1 MCFPVIKRISSHHR
15 SWTQINTV
23 SLACP
28 ITKDYSSTDGREG
41 ISVSVTFLV
50 SGLVIV
56 PKPNQMRIWLRLRL
70 ITNRG
75 GQQAICSAVL
85 LIICEDRHT
94 QSIPTADEKWI
105 CCYNIILQGNK
116 DFPWDMGTARAAALL
131 SFYLFIL
138 IRCTLF
144 WEYLIN
150 KAHLFQVPTE
160 TTALKWLRFYIYV
173 TSNFILLFPI
183 W

>member
-1 MCFPVIKRISSHHR
+1 MSSHHR

-23 SLACP
+23 SLVCP

-50 SGLVIV
+50 SSLVIV
-56 PKPNQMRIWLRLRL
+56 PTSNQMRIWPRLRL
-70 ITNRG
+70 ITKRG

-105 CCYNIILQGNK
+105 CCYNVILQRNK
-116 DFPWDMGTARAAALL
+116 DFPWNVGTARAAALA
-131 SFYLFIL
+131 SFLFIS
-138 IRCTLF
+138 IRCILF
-144 WEYLIN
+144 WECLMN
-150 KAHLFQVPTE
+150 KAHLFHVPTKA
-160 TTALKWLRFYIYV
+160 TGLKFLRFYIYV
-173 TSNFILLFPI
+173 SSNFTLLFLI

>member
-28 ITKDYSSTDGREG
+28 ITKDYSSTDGWEG

-50 SGLVIV
+50 SSLVIV

-105 CCYNIILQGNK
+105 CC
-116 DFPWDMGTARAAALL
+116 
-131 SFYLFIL
+131 L

-150 KAHLFQVPTE
+150 KAHLFPVPTE
-160 TTALKWLRFYIYV
+160 TTVLNWLRFYIYV

>member
-50 SGLVIV
+50 SSLVIV

-105 CCYNIILQGNK
+105 CC
-116 DFPWDMGTARAAALL
+116 
-131 SFYLFIL
+131 L
-138 IRCTLF
+138 IRCTSLLGVF
-144 WEYLIN
+144 DQQSTFISSPNWNNSIEVAALLYLCYQQLYSSVPHLIN
-150 KAHLFQVPTE
+150 TFE
-160 TTALKWLRFYIYV
+160 TSQERTVKCFY
-173 TSNFILLFPI
+173 
-183 W
+183 